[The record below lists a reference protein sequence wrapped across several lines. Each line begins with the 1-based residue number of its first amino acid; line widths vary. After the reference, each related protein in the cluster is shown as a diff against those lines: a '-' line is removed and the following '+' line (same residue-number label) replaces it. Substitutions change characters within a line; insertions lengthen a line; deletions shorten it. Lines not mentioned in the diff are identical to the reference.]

1 MTATPC
7 RACAGTGA
15 RAATDGFS
23 ACSTCGGTGAAPSE
37 PSRACC
43 AAHDD
48 HHHHQSGTRRG
59 DGVARAVSS
68 IESLSL
74 VTADGAP
81 AETTHDFTLLFF
93 IKDSCG
99 ACRRFAPT
107 LRAFA
112 DAESARVDVV
122 AVSCEASN
130 SCACL
135 GAHGSSFLR
144 PAMDT
149 EGSEARARRVDATNA
164 ALRGF
169 SVSTLPCVVVVDRRR
184 RETITTWGYTVVSMN
199 PRGAVDAWTRGS
211 NGLVPEV
218 IANGANRLN
227 RALSACAYGG
237 T

>member
-1 MTATPC
+1 MTTPC
-7 RACAGTGA
+7 GACAGTGV
-15 RAATDGFS
+15 RAAADGFNVC
-23 ACSTCGGTGAAPSE
+23 ATCGGTGAPPSAPAG
-37 PSRACC
+37 ACC

-48 HHHHQSGTRRG
+48 GHRHGRGRRD
-59 DGVARAVSS
+59 DGVPRATTS

-74 VTADGAP
+74 VTADGSP
-81 AETTHDFTLLFF
+81 ATPTKDFTLVVFVR
-93 IKDSCG
+93 DGCG

-112 DAESARVDVV
+112 DAESARVDVA
-122 AVSCEASN
+122 AVSCDASN
-130 SCACL
+130 SYACL

-144 PAMDT
+144 PAMDD

-169 SVSTLPCVVVVDRRR
+169 QVSTLPRVVVVDRRR
-184 RETITTWGYTVVSMN
+184 REAVTTWGYTVVSMN
-199 PRGAVDAWTRGS
+199 PSGAVDAWTRGS
-211 NGLVPEV
+211 SGLVPEV
-218 IANGANRLN
+218 IANGVNRLN

>member
-1 MTATPC
+1 MRAAADGFN
-7 RACAGTGA
+7 ACA
-15 RAATDGFS
+15 
-23 ACSTCGGTGAAPSE
+23 TCGGTGAPPSAPAG
-37 PSRACC
+37 ACC

-48 HHHHQSGTRRG
+48 GHRHHRG
-59 DGVARAVSS
+59 GRDDGVTS

-74 VTADGAP
+74 VTADGSP
-81 AETTHDFTLLFF
+81 ATKTKDFTLVVFVR
-93 IKDSCG
+93 DGCG

-112 DAESARVDVV
+112 DAESARVDVA
-122 AVSCEASN
+122 AVSCDASN
-130 SCACL
+130 SYACL

-144 PAMDT
+144 PAMDD

-169 SVSTLPCVVVVDRRR
+169 QVSTLPRVVVVDRRR
-184 RETITTWGYTVVSMN
+184 REAVTTWGYTVVSMN
-199 PRGAVDAWTRGS
+199 PSGAVDAWTRGS
-211 NGLVPEV
+211 SGLVPEV
-218 IANGANRLN
+218 IANGVNRLN

>member
-1 MTATPC
+1 MTTPC
-7 RACAGTGA
+7 GACAGTGV
-15 RAATDGFS
+15 RAAADGFN
-23 ACSTCGGTGAAPSE
+23 ACATCGGTGAPPSAPAG
-37 PSRACC
+37 ACC

-48 HHHHQSGTRRG
+48 GHHRHGRRD
-59 DGVARAVSS
+59 DGVPRATTS

-74 VTADGAP
+74 VTADGSP
-81 AETTHDFTLLFF
+81 ATKTKDFTLVVFVR
-93 IKDSCG
+93 DGCG

-112 DAESARVDVV
+112 DAESARVDVA
-122 AVSCEASN
+122 AVSCDASN
-130 SCACL
+130 SYACL

-144 PAMDT
+144 PAMDD

-169 SVSTLPCVVVVDRRR
+169 QVSTLPRVVVVDRRR
-184 RETITTWGYTVVSMN
+184 REAVTTWGYTVVSMN
-199 PRGAVDAWTRGS
+199 PSGAVDAWTRGS
-211 NGLVPEV
+211 SGLVPEV
-218 IANGANRLN
+218 IANGVNRLN

>member
-1 MTATPC
+1 MTTTPC

-23 ACSTCGGTGAAPSE
+23 ACSMCGGTGAAPSE
-37 PSRACC
+37 RSRACC

-48 HHHHQSGTRRG
+48 HQRHSETRLG

-74 VTADGAP
+74 VTDAGAP
-81 AETTHDFTLLFF
+81 ATTKKDFTLVVFV
-93 IKDSCG
+93 KDSCG

-112 DAESARVDVV
+112 DAESSRVDVV

-130 SCACL
+130 SHACL

-144 PAMDT
+144 PAMDA

-169 SVSTLPCVVVVDRRR
+169 SVSTLPRVVVVDRRR
-184 RETITTWGYTVVSMN
+184 RETVTTWGYTVVSMN